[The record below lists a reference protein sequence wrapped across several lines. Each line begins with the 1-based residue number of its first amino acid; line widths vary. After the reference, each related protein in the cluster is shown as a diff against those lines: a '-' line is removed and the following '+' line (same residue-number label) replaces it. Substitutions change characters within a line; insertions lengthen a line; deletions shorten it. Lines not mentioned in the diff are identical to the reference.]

1 MNFPAN
7 YFKEKQKFYF
17 LNVKYDCCLLKMF
30 NECEK
35 TVQNKAGLFF
45 PTLLQ
50 SWSASRGGRGYPT
63 PQVISLRVQHQNRKT
78 ATP

>member
-50 SWSASRGGRGYPT
+50 SWSASRGEGAILP
-63 PQVISLRVQHQNRKT
+63 LR
-78 ATP
+78 